1 LSKQIEVGIESM
13 AVHIPRHFVDLGTL
27 ARANNVDPDKYYI
40 GLGVKRMA
48 ILAPDEDPVTMAVEA
63 CRALLEKSDV
73 DPAKIGLLMVGTE
86 SGVDG
91 AKPIASYVHGLLGLS
106 GNCRTFDTKHACYS
120 GTAALRMAADW
131 CSVHANQDRNRA
143 LVITTDI
150 ARYLVGSSGEPTQ
163 GAGAVA
169 FFVSDE
175 PHALILDSQP
185 EAVFTREVMDFWR
198 PHYRDAAVVDGRTSI
213 DSYLLA
219 LEHTYSSYKEN
230 SKMGWDDFDYLL
242 FHVPF
247 PKMAYKAFRLLYERE
262 FLHGQGCKA
271 LPLSREYEIRTKPGL
286 WPNVELGNI
295 YSGSLYLSLAGLLE
309 REVDRVEGKRVG
321 LFSYGSGSCAEFF
334 SGRIGS
340 DSSKWR
346 DKIGISAGLQGRIEL
361 SHDQYIGFR
370 QTSKQRASEGSYC
383 HDFLPRSNGNGRK
396 VSFCGIRDHH
406 RVYAISKEKS
416 PQPSP
421 SFNLNQQVS
430 SRPERRP

>member
-1 LSKQIEVGIESM
+1 MSKQIEVGIESM

-48 ILAPDEDPVTMAVEA
+48 ILAPDEDPV
-63 CRALLEKSDV
+63 
-73 DPAKIGLLMVGTE
+73 E

-242 FHVPF
+242 
-247 PKMAYKAFRLLYERE
+247 
-262 FLHGQGCKA
+262 
-271 LPLSREYEIRTKPGL
+271 
-286 WPNVELGNI
+286 
-295 YSGSLYLSLAGLLE
+295 
-309 REVDRVEGKRVG
+309 
-321 LFSYGSGSCAEFF
+321 
-334 SGRIGS
+334 
-340 DSSKWR
+340 
-346 DKIGISAGLQGRIEL
+346 
-361 SHDQYIGFR
+361 
-370 QTSKQRASEGSYC
+370 
-383 HDFLPRSNGNGRK
+383 
-396 VSFCGIRDHH
+396 
-406 RVYAISKEKS
+406 
-416 PQPSP
+416 
-421 SFNLNQQVS
+421 
-430 SRPERRP
+430 